1 MLITKYF
8 IRISIKIK
16 MLNFIYNIEI
26 IFVCKNR
33 DTIRIYSVLQLRNF
47 VNQQLFANKYK
58 YI

>member
-33 DTIRIYSVLQLRNF
+33 DAIRIYSVLQLRNF